1 MAVRISIGR
10 YYSADSPIHRLD
22 PRLKLIAAIIYMA
35 SCLFVLNVPTLLLAG
50 ALIVLAMALA
60 RVPLGRVLS
69 QIKPAMYFLVITS
82 LFNLFF
88 VHTGT
93 VLAAIGPFSFTT
105 GGVSSAVFYTLRF
118 LLLLLMGSLLML
130 TTQPMAI
137 TDAVERLFSPLERLG
152 VPVSQATLILSIA
165 LRFVPVLSQDAQN
178 IVVAQTARG
187 AQLEGKGA
195 LSYARACVPLL
206 VPLLVPLF
214 ASAVRHADNLGR
226 AMDARCYTGGP
237 ERTHYHVMRL
247 TRRDAVAAAV
257 LALYLVA
264 LAAASVFA

>member
-35 SCLFVLNVPTLLLAG
+35 SCLFVSNVPTLLLAG
-50 ALIVLAMALA
+50 VLIVLAMALA

-93 VLAAIGPFSFTT
+93 VLATIGPFSFTT

-137 TDAVERLFSPLERLG
+137 TDAVERLG

-195 LSYARACVPLL
+195 LGYARAC

-237 ERTHYHVMRL
+237 ERTHYHVMRFA
-247 TRRDAVAAAV
+247 RRDAVAAAV
-257 LALYLVA
+257 LALYLVV

>member
-22 PRLKLIAAIIYMA
+22 PRLKLIAAVVYMV
-35 SCLFVLNVPTLLLAG
+35 SCLFVTNIPSLALAA
-50 ALIVLAMALA
+50 ALVVAATALA
-60 RVPLGRVLS
+60 RVPLGRVLV
-69 QIKPAMYFLVITS
+69 QIRPVTYFLVITS

-88 VHTGT
+88 VHTGEALAT
-93 VLAAIGPFSFTT
+93 VGPVAFTT

-137 TDAVERLFSPLERLG
+137 TDAVERLFAPLERLG

-195 LSYARACVPLL
+195 LGYARAC

-237 ERTHYHVMRL
+237 ERTHYRVMRFA
-247 TRRDAVAAAV
+247 RRDAIAAAV
-257 LALYLVA
+257 LALYLAA
-264 LAAASVFA
+264 LAAASLFA